1 MRDVKLP
8 VAPAVMPDAAPLSC
22 RPTWRYRAA
31 VLTGMAVGLAAIFAP
46 GLLRAVVSATG
57 PAGPAAPAGAFA
69 PRLVYNTSDS
79 MPRGFYAI
87 RAQPPRVGD
96 AILVRL
102 PVSAARLAAERGYL
116 PAGVPLIKPIA
127 AGYGD
132 HVCVRNGIVR
142 INGRVVTLTLTH
154 DRLGRPLA
162 SWPGCRL
169 LGEDEWF
176 LLSTEHTASFDSRYF
191 GPVPRAAA
199 YGVAVPLWVWGVP

>member
-1 MRDVKLP
+1 
-8 VAPAVMPDAAPLSC
+8 MPDVTAFPR

-31 VLTGMAVGLAAIFAP
+31 VLGGMAVGLAAIFAP

-57 PAGPAAPAGAFA
+57 PAGPAAPPGAFA
-69 PRLVYNTSDS
+69 PRLVYNASDS
-79 MPRGFYAI
+79 VPRGFYAI

-102 PVSAARLAAERGYL
+102 PPSAARLAAERGYL

-154 DRLGRPLA
+154 DRQGRPLA
-162 SWPGCRL
+162 SWTGCRL
-169 LGEDEWF
+169 LAEHEWF
-176 LLSTEHTASFDSRYF
+176 LLGNAHAASFDSRYF
-191 GPVPRAAA
+191 GPVARTAA
-199 YGVAVPLWVWGVP
+199 YGVAVPVWTWGAP

>member
-8 VAPAVMPDAAPLSC
+8 VASAVMLDVVTFPR
-22 RPTWRYRAA
+22 RPTWRYRAV
-31 VLTGMAVGLAAIFAP
+31 VLSGMAIGLAAIFGP
-46 GLLRAVVSATG
+46 GLLHTAA
-57 PAGPAAPAGAFA
+57 PAADPAGAFA
-69 PRLVYNTSDS
+69 PRLVYNASDS
-79 MPRGFYAI
+79 VPRGFYTI

-102 PVSAARLAAERGYL
+102 PPPAARLAAERGYL

-142 INGRVVTLTLTH
+142 INGRVVTLTLTR

-169 LGEDEWF
+169 LAEHEWF
-176 LLSTEHTASFDSRYF
+176 LLGTEHAASFDSRYF
-191 GPVPRAAA
+191 GPVSRMAA
-199 YGVAVPLWVWGVP
+199 YGVAVPAWTWSAP